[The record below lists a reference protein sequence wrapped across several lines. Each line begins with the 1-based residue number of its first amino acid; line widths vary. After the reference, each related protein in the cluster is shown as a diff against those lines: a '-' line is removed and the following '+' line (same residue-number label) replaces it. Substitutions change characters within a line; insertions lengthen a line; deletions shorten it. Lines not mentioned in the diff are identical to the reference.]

1 MAITAT
7 GRFFIPPFSFMSSY
21 FGVKHQSNSCSLI
34 RLPVGLPLVV
44 TVSVSKDHDSLLDDV
59 TVVEACRR
67 LEELG
72 ADVVGLNCYVGPKM
86 MLPLLKPIR
95 EACKVCIV
103 ILRQS
108 ISLV

>member
-1 MAITAT
+1 MA
-7 GRFFIPPFSFMSSY
+7 
-21 FGVKHQSNSCSLI
+21 
-34 RLPVGLPLVV
+34 
-44 TVSVSKDHDSLLDDV
+44 VSKNYDSLLDDV

-103 ILRQS
+103 VQRQS
-108 ISLV
+108 TSLV